1 MALSAT
7 PAAGDPVVRIES
19 VSKRYGAGAFAVES
33 LDLEIRRGEILTL
46 LGPSGCGKTT
56 TLRMVIGLEK
66 CTAGRI
72 LHRGAVVDDPA
83 ARLHVPSH
91 KRDMGMVFQSY
102 AIWPHMTV
110 GENVAYPLRLR
121 RRPDAE
127 VRERV
132 LATLAMVGLAG
143 FQERP
148 ATQLSGGQQQRV
160 ALARSLVFEP
170 DLLLLDEPFSNLDA
184 QLRDQM
190 RVEVKVLQ
198 RRLGISVLFVTHD
211 QGEALS
217 LSDRIAVM
225 HKGRV
230 EQVGSPEELYR
241 RPATRVVRDFLGRMI
256 VLEGRVESVTDG
268 AAEVSLDKERARRA
282 LLPRT
287 NGLEA
292 GQPCQLAIRPENVVA
307 PRGADLPGNDG
318 LALAGRVEATLFLGD
333 CYEVRVRLPWGESLV
348 TTVEPDRRLSEGD
361 ELRLFLPAAELRAW
375 PL

>member
-1 MALSAT
+1 MGTSAT
-7 PAAGDPVVRIES
+7 QGPGDPVVRIEA
-19 VSKRYGAGAFAVES
+19 VSKRYGDGAPAVES

-66 CTAGRI
+66 CTGGRI
-72 LHRGAVVDDPA
+72 FHRGAVVDDPA
-83 ARLHVPSH
+83 AGVHVPSH

-132 LATLAMVGLAG
+132 RATLDMVGLG
-143 FQERP
+143 DFQQRP

-230 EQVGSPEELYR
+230 EQVGSPEDLYR

-256 VLEGRVESVTDG
+256 VLGGRVESVVDG
-268 AAEVSLDKERARRA
+268 TAEVSVGPEGGRAVR
-282 LLPRT
+282 LPAAP
-287 NGLEA
+287 GLA
-292 GQPCQLAIRPENVVA
+292 PGQPCQLAIRPEHVVA
-307 PRGADLPGNDG
+307 PLGAHTAPSAG

-333 CYEVRVRLPWGESLV
+333 RYEVRVRLPWGEHLV
-348 TTVEPDRRLSEGD
+348 TTVEPDRALAEGD
-361 ELRLFLPAAELRAW
+361 ELPLFLPAAELRAW